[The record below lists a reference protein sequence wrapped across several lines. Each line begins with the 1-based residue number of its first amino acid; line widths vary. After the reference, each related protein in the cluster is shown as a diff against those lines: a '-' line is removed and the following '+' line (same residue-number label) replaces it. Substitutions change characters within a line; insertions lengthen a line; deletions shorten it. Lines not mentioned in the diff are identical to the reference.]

1 MNDFCLLHNR
11 ENSFELWTS
20 YLTRCDLFLQKQN
33 EQKEKEKS
41 ELVKEM
47 DQIKEQNENLKSNL
61 QQLLKETDHLKVC
74 LQSTCEI
81 WNSVLQYHCEILTL
95 MLLLGRNVDPNDKA
109 DGDTAT

>member
-1 MNDFCLLHNR
+1 MNVLFD
-11 ENSFELWTS
+11 T
-20 YLTRCDLFLQKQN
+20 CDLFLQKQN

-61 QQLLKETDHLKVC
+61 QQLWKETDHLKVC

-81 WNSVLQYHCEILTL
+81 
-95 MLLLGRNVDPNDKA
+95 
-109 DGDTAT
+109 